1 MNKTKIDW
9 CDASWNPVIGCRHNC
24 PYCYARDI
32 ANRFGG
38 LDGYGCE
45 EDCKRVEETGAY
57 DLTKPAYIKRGKEGK
72 AVLAPFPFKF
82 APQILRYRL
91 DEPKRMKKPRTI
103 FVGSMCDLFGDWVP
117 IQWIRDVLD
126 ACAAAPRHRYLFLTK
141 NPFRYLYLNKIALL
155 PHDDNFWYGVT
166 VTDDNARRLYRY
178 DGYHLF
184 WSIEPLLGP
193 VEMWLTH
200 STEEA
205 MIPRL
210 PEWVIIGAE
219 TGNRRNKVIPERKWV
234 DDIRA
239 FCEKFSIPV
248 FYKDS
253 IRKWFPDLP
262 ASRFPWDS
270 ERTEAGK

>member
-1 MNKTKIDW
+1 MNRTKIGW
-9 CDASWNPVIGCRHNC
+9 CDASWNPITGCYHNC
-24 PYCYARDI
+24 PYCYARNI

-38 LDGYGCE
+38 FCPTENPPESRKVIETPHGELLDLWESGGQAIWRNNGQC
-45 EDCKRVEETGAY
+45 V
-57 DLTKPAYIKRGKEGK
+57 PAPYPLFFTPTIH
-72 AVLAPFPFKF
+72 
-82 APQILRYRL
+82 RYRL
-91 DEPKRMKKPRTI
+91 DEPKGLEKPQTI
-103 FVGSMCDLFGDWVP
+103 FVCSMADLFGAWVP
-117 IQWIRDVLD
+117 VQWIRDVFD
-126 ACAAAPRHRYLFLTK
+126 ACLAAPWHRYLFLTK
-141 NPFRYLYLNKIALL
+141 NPFRYFYLNKIALL

-184 WSIEPLLGP
+184 WSIEPLLGS
-193 VEMWLTH
+193 VEMWITH

-219 TGNRRNKVIPERKWV
+219 TGNRRNKVIPEWKWV
-234 DDIRA
+234 EDIRA

-253 IRKWFPDLP
+253 IRKLFPDLP
-262 ASRFPWDS
+262 ESRFPWK
-270 ERTEAGK
+270 T